1 MGLDQYIQF
10 VLALAFVIA
19 LIVLVAWVMRRI
31 GFGGMTATSGRQRR
45 LGVVEVLPLD
55 GKRRLVLVRRDD
67 REHLL
72 LLSAFGDQ
80 VVDQTPRGGF
90 PGALAEAAA
99 PPSTTP
105 PSTALP
111 STALPPAG
119 DRT

>member
-67 REHLL
+67 RDDREHLL

-90 PGALAEAAA
+90 QGAMAEASAQPPAA
-99 PPSTTP
+99 PPRT
-105 PSTALP
+105 
-111 STALPPAG
+111 G
-119 DRT
+119 DRS